1 VKPPTPPNEQRRL
14 AELRKFDVLDTPP
27 EELFDDLV
35 ELAANICQAPIALI
49 TLVDESRQWFK
60 AKVGLQLA
68 ETPRDIAFCAHAIN
82 QEDLFV
88 IRDAT
93 KDSRFADNPLV
104 LSEPNI
110 RFYAGAPLITP
121 EGHALGTLCVI
132 DRVSRQLSVE
142 HKRALHVLSRH
153 VMMLLELRRRAIEAS
168 ALRAE
173 RDETRNQLQRE
184 RLLLE
189 AAEKSRQALQ
199 HALDENAQINQSLR
213 EADARLRLAARASKI
228 GFWEWEIATS
238 RVLAPAELKNLLGW
252 EDHEVPQ
259 TLQDWEALIHPDDLD
274 RVRAQRLARVE
285 GRRLDAGQHEFRV
298 RHKDGSYRWIE
309 ARSELIR
316 SEDGKPR
323 RMIGCHID
331 VTELAL
337 AKRLTATERQ
347 VLELIATGVPSATVL
362 DALCQSFEN
371 QFAPGACSVLL
382 LEPDGAHVR
391 HAAAPSLPPRYI
403 AAIDG
408 SAIGP
413 AAGSCGTAAYTG
425 SQVIVSDIS
434 TDPRWADYRDV
445 ALRDG
450 LRACWSTPIFSENG
464 KVLGT
469 FAIYYR
475 DTRVPGT
482 LELRLIERAT
492 YLASIALAR
501 ERSERTLRESE
512 EKLRLLVLYAPSAI
526 AMFDRDMRY
535 LAYSR
540 RWLTDYGLGE
550 QDLIGRSHYEVFPDL
565 PDRWKEVHRRC
576 LNGATEEHEEDPF
589 PRPDGSV
596 DWVRWAVHPWR
607 NNSGEV
613 GGLIIFS
620 EVVTERVNAQTALR
634 ESEERYRRIV
644 ELSPDAVTIHQDGKW
659 VFANTAAAR
668 ILGVGQPSQLV
679 GRSLLDFMHPEVH
692 EQVKARWKLLYED
705 RQPVDVAELKM
716 VRADGSIVYLETR
729 AIPIMWKGRPAAQVV
744 ARDVTE
750 RKHAN
755 EALRNYAERLQG
767 MSRRLLEVEETAR
780 RNINREL
787 HDRIGQNLSSLSL
800 TLKLLRPKLSRNS
813 RETADARL
821 DAAQRLIETT
831 TAQVRNLMTELRPP
845 ALDDYGLFAA
855 LRTYAESLRATTGL
869 SISVKGGDVE
879 PRLSPLVEM
888 AFFRIAQEALANVAK
903 HARASSV
910 ELSVTSAP
918 DNVTLAVADN
928 GKGFDIAR
936 IGTKRASWGLSI
948 MRERAEA
955 VGAKLHIE
963 SARQRGTRIEVELPR
978 DIS

>member
-1 VKPPTPPNEQRRL
+1 MKSPDAVNEDRRL
-14 AELRKFDVLDTPP
+14 AELRKYDVLDTPP
-27 EELFDDLV
+27 EESFDDLV
-35 ELAANICQAPIALI
+35 ELAASICQAPIALI

-60 AKVGLQLA
+60 SKVGLQLA

-82 QEDLFV
+82 QDDLFV
-88 IRDAT
+88 VRDAT

-132 DRVSRQLSVE
+132 DRVSRQLSAE

-153 VMMLLELRRRAIEAS
+153 VMTLLELRRRAIEVS
-168 ALRAE
+168 KLRAE

-189 AAEKSRQALQ
+189 AAEKSRQALL
-199 HALDENAQINQSLR
+199 HALNENEQINESLR
-213 EADARLRLAARASKI
+213 ETDSRLRLAARASKI
-228 GFWEWEIATS
+228 GFWEWDPGTD
-238 RVLAPAELKNLLGW
+238 RVLASQEWKYLVGC
-252 EDHEVPQ
+252 EDDEVPG
-259 TLQDWEALIHPDDLD
+259 TLKEWESMVHPDDLE
-274 RVRAQRLARVE
+274 RVRSQRAARVE
-285 GRRLDAGQHEFRV
+285 GRPLDADQREFRV

-309 ARSELIR
+309 ARSELVCG
-316 SEDGKPR
+316 EDGKPR
-323 RMIGCHID
+323 RMVGCHID

-337 AKRLTATERQ
+337 AKQRTAAERQ
-347 VLELIATGVPSATVL
+347 VLGLIASSAPSVTVL
-362 DALCQSFEN
+362 DALCRSFEN
-371 QFAPGACSVLL
+371 QFFPGVCSVLL

-408 SAIGP
+408 SVIGP
-413 AAGSCGTAAYTG
+413 AAGSCGAAAYTG
-425 SQVIVSDIS
+425 KQVIVSDIS
-434 TDPRWADYRDV
+434 TDPRWVDYRDV

-450 LRACWSTPIFSENG
+450 LQACWSTPFFSGNG

-492 YLASIALAR
+492 YLASIALLR
-501 ERSERTLRESE
+501 ERGERTLRESE

-535 LAYSR
+535 LACSR
-540 RWLTDYGLGE
+540 RWLVDYGLGE
-550 QDLIGRSHYEVFPDL
+550 QDLIGRSHYDVFPEL
-565 PDRWKEVHRRC
+565 PDRWKEIHRRC
-576 LNGATEEHEEDPF
+576 LNGMTEEHEQDPF

-596 DWVRWAVHPWR
+596 DWVRWAVHPWHD
-607 NNSGEV
+607 NSGEV

-620 EVVTERVNAQTALR
+620 EVITERVNAQLALR
-634 ESEERYRRIV
+634 DSEERYRRIV
-644 ELSPDAVTIHQDGKW
+644 ELSPDAITVHQDGRW

-668 ILGVGQPSQLV
+668 ILGVDQPEQLV

-692 EQVKARWKLLYED
+692 EQVEARWKLLYED

-716 VRADGSIVYLETR
+716 VRPDGSIVYLETR
-729 AIPIMWKGRPAAQVV
+729 AIPVVWNGKPAAQVF

-750 RKHAN
+750 RKQAN
-755 EALRNYAERLQG
+755 KALRNYAERLQG
-767 MSRRLLEVEETAR
+767 MSRRLMEVEEVER
-780 RNINREL
+780 RTINREL
-787 HDRIGQNLSSLSL
+787 HDRIGQNLSSLGL
-800 TLKLLRPKLSRNS
+800 TLKLLRPKLSRKS
-813 RETADARL
+813 RESADARL

-831 TAQVRNLMTELRPP
+831 TAQVRNLMTELHPP

-855 LRTYAESLRATTGL
+855 LRTYAESVRATTGL
-869 SISVKGGDVE
+869 SISVKGEDVE

-888 AFFRIAQEALANVAK
+888 AFFRIAQEALANATK
-903 HARASSV
+903 HANASLV
-910 ELSVTSAP
+910 EVTVASTP
-918 DNVTLAVADN
+918 NKVVLTVADD
-928 GKGFDIAR
+928 GRGFDVA
-936 IGTKRASWGLSI
+936 GVSAKRTSWGLSI

-955 VGAKLHIE
+955 IGAKLHIE
-963 SARQRGTRIEVELPR
+963 SAMRQGTRVLVETAR
-978 DIS
+978 DSS